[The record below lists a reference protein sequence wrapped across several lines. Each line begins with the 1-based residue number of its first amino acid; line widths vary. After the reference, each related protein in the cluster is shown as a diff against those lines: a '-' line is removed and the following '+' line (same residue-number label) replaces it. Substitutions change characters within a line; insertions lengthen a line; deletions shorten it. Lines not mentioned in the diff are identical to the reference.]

1 VDVPAAREVL
11 GLGARPSWD
20 EVRAAYRER
29 IVAAHPD
36 RAGGNAA
43 QAAVLNDAYTTL
55 LRARRDGSLHRPPPP
70 AATATGTGAPAA
82 GPAVGPVEVLEGDRV
97 RLPLSPDDAFRR
109 LVEAAD
115 RIGDVTY
122 VDRSCAIFEALV
134 PVAGEGACSLVVTL
148 QPAGRGATEAFC
160 TLEAIE
166 RVASPPVRPVVE
178 QLVAALGARGFTDR

>member
-1 VDVPAAREVL
+1 MDVPGAREVL

-29 IVAAHPD
+29 IGAAHPD
-36 RAGGNAA
+36 RAGGDAEL
-43 QAAVLNDAYTTL
+43 AAVLNDAYTTL
-55 LRARRDGSLHRPPPP
+55 LRARRDGSLHRPPPAP
-70 AATATGTGAPAA
+70 APAPRPTPSGRGAPA
-82 GPAVGPVEVLEGDRV
+82 GPVEVLEGDRL
-97 RLPLSPDDAFRR
+97 RLPLPPDDAFRR
-109 LVEAAD
+109 LLEAAD

-148 QPAGRGATEAFC
+148 QPAGHGGTEAFC

-178 QLVAALGARGFTDR
+178 QLVAALGATRFTDR